1 MKRGF
6 TLIELLVVIAII
18 AILAAM
24 LLPSLNKARETA
36 RRISCVNLLKQCGVT
51 EMMYQQENT
60 EYIVPA
66 RIYVSGSGWDK
77 FWFHLLNPY
86 APSLYSRVNRTAGR
100 ERVTAPPICSAAEKE
115 HNATTNVLCNS
126 GNVFQLWNSS
136 GSTVNS
142 QGAYAKWQYCGYGPG
157 TGVSGSNAFKKS
169 NRVYGPSH
177 KVALSE
183 SYYSTLWAP
192 GKFWDNTDKI
202 GVAWDRHRDKR
213 ANMLFL
219 DGRVDNIQQISC
231 KATISGEQNVA
242 NYYLFPDAKDT
253 NVYTKLD

>member
-36 RRISCVNLLKQCGVT
+36 RRISCVNLLKQCGIA

-66 RIYVSGSGWDK
+66 RIYTSGFSWDK
-77 FWFHLLNPY
+77 YWFHLLNPY

-100 ERVTAPPICSAAEKE
+100 ERVAAPPICSAAEKE

-126 GNVFQLWNSS
+126 GNIFQLWSSS

-169 NRVYGPSH
+169 NRIYGPSH

-192 GKFWDNTDKI
+192 ALYWDNTGKI
-202 GVAWDRHRDKR
+202 GVAWDRHGNRS
-213 ANMLFL
+213 ANTLFL
-219 DGRVDNIQQISC
+219 DGRVDSIKRVGSKTPVSGQQN
-231 KATISGEQNVA
+231 AE
-242 NYYLFPDAKDT
+242 NYYLHPDAKDT
-253 NVYTKLD
+253 NMY